1 PDRLCGPESHR
12 PVILP
17 LAGEGGD
24 RCSVKP
30 ASRITL
36 LSTETRPPRSSPR
49 NPSPT
54 PVLERAGQRSDTSSP
69 TFEASPMSHH
79 LNASTRITSSRYQA
93 RRDNIRVQSYLF
105 NTILLCLGDV
115 VFSLFEL

>member
-1 PDRLCGPESHR
+1 ESHR

-36 LSTETRPPRSSPR
+36 LSTDKAFLVFTEKPKPNSS
-49 NPSPT
+49 
-54 PVLERAGQRSDTSSP
+54 
-69 TFEASPMSHH
+69 
-79 LNASTRITSSRYQA
+79 
-93 RRDNIRVQSYLF
+93 
-105 NTILLCLGDV
+105 LGTGGP
-115 VFSLFEL
+115 EI